1 MKSYI
6 LILLASCL
14 ISSSAIA
21 QDIVRKKARNEETE
35 QSNGAETQAVEE
47 PSFTIDGYVDT
58 YYLFS
63 TDSLSRLPDRGE
75 QFSTFGPRVNQF
87 GLNVARLSSAYTSDR
102 IRGTISLF
110 YGDVN
115 YSWDPEFN
123 MLQEANVGVRIAK
136 GLWFDM
142 GIFST
147 HIGTEVLLPR
157 DNMMS
162 SLALGTFH
170 EPFFMK
176 AGVLSYDFSEKFSGK
191 LVLANDYYTMAR
203 QQNANSPAYGIG
215 LAFSPTDEL
224 TFSYTNLMD
233 DQAQIGQDTTQWR
246 FYNNFYVAYTTDKLL
261 LAAGADFA
269 HQENAKISEAGK
281 LESATAYNFEL
292 EGKYYFVPK
301 AAAYGRFDHFFD
313 KNGILSSTIVT
324 RIGHTQGLI
333 ASSITAG
340 GEIKPTDNS
349 YLRLEG
355 RYLWCDSQQHWFK
368 NLNGNT
374 THERF
379 SLLFTFGV
387 SFQSKNLLK

>member
-1 MKSYI
+1 MKNYI

-14 ISSSAIA
+14 ITSSAFA
-21 QDIVRKKARNEETE
+21 QDIVRKKARTEESE
-35 QSNGAETQAVEE
+35 QSNGTDAQAVEE

-162 SLALGTFH
+162 SLALGTYH

-176 AGVLSYDFSEKFSGK
+176 AGVLSYDFSDKFSAK

-203 QQNANSPAYGIG
+203 QQNANSPAYGLG
-215 LAFSPTDEL
+215 L
-224 TFSYTNLMD
+224 TFKPMEGVTISYTNLID

-246 FYNNFYVAYTTDKLL
+246 FYNNLYVAYTTDKLL

-269 HQENAKISEAGK
+269 HQENAKFSDEGK
-281 LESATAYNFEL
+281 LEAATAFNFEV
-292 EGKYYFVPK
+292 EGKYYFTPK

-313 KNGILSSTIVT
+313 EYGILSPTIET
-324 RIGHTQGLI
+324 RVGHTQGLI

-340 GEIKPTDNS
+340 GELKPTDQS
-349 YLRLEG
+349 YIRLEG
-355 RYLWCDSQQHWFK
+355 RYLWCDTEQHRFK
-368 NLNGNT
+368 DLSGNM
-374 THERF
+374 THDRF
-379 SLLFTFGV
+379 SVLFTFGF
-387 SFQSKNLLK
+387 SFRSKNLLK